1 MNISYMQQQV
11 RKPKPGKRSNPLS
24 FLLSMLLSGLFC
36 FTMPVGAAPE
46 ESAGQAAPLPQ
57 AQIMQDIPSLLFKAN
72 EAYLAGNYPEA
83 AELYQAIDM
92 SGHLNGNIFYN
103 LGNCYMRLGET
114 GKAILNYK
122 KARLLLPRDGDLKAN
137 LQYARS
143 LRQDSLGDT
152 SSSLWHSLAFWYF
165 GMNFKELLVIF
176 GILNLIFWVA
186 ALILLYR
193 DSEWAKW
200 TLALSLLLGLV
211 MGISCGLKYR
221 ETFQNNQGVILD
233 QETPVRA
240 GFSRKD
246 TVLFALHNGAEFKV
260 LDKEKGWYKISLPD
274 EKKGWLPAGSA
285 GLVELRSPLA
295 GQ

>member
-143 LRQDSLGDT
+143 LNRT
-152 SSSLWHSLAFWYF
+152 LWGTPPPLYGTAW
-165 GMNFKELLVIF
+165 LF
-176 GILNLIFWVA
+176 GI
-186 ALILLYR
+186 
-193 DSEWAKW
+193 
-200 TLALSLLLGLV
+200 
-211 MGISCGLKYR
+211 
-221 ETFQNNQGVILD
+221 
-233 QETPVRA
+233 
-240 GFSRKD
+240 
-246 TVLFALHNGAEFKV
+246 
-260 LDKEKGWYKISLPD
+260 
-274 EKKGWLPAGSA
+274 SA
-285 GLVELRSPLA
+285 
-295 GQ
+295 